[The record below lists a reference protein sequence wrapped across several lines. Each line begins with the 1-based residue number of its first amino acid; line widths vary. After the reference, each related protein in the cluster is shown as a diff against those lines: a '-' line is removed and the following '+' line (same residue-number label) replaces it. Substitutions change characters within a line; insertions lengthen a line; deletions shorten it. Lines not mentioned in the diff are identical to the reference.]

1 MKKKTSP
8 ILAVLLLIIVVALML
23 VGKTVIQKYIPSK
36 EMADLE
42 EYYQLTEAEDTAVI
56 VDAKKQD
63 TTAKL
68 VAGKI
73 YVEYHF
79 LHDIINERFYWDANE
94 NCLLYTTPS
103 EVTSVEAGSSD
114 YYVGKEKKSETYTIV
129 YADANKAYV
138 ALDFV
143 EKFTNIKYEMF
154 ESPNR
159 IIITKTWGDIDTA
172 NVKKETEIRVKGG
185 IKSPILRTVKKG
197 ETVTVVEQDKKW
209 SKICTKDGYAGY
221 IKNSQLGTVE
231 KKKLTSDFKEIE
243 YTHLLRDQTINMAW
257 HQVTE
262 KAANSYL
269 EEVLQKTKGVN
280 VISPTWFYLNDNQGG
295 ITSLASSDY
304 VTYAH
309 QQNVEVWALVSNLEN
324 KDVDT
329 TEVLTHTS
337 SRENLTNNLISTA
350 IQYDLDGINVDIE
363 SLSAEAGESYVQ
375 FIRELSIKCKN
386 NGIVLSIDNY
396 VPTDY
401 TAFYDRKEQAYFAD
415 YIIVMGYDEHYEGSA
430 EAGSV
435 ASLGFVTNGIEDTL
449 KEVPAEQ
456 VILAMPF
463 YTRCWSETKGE
474 DDKITVSSEVV
485 TMKAQQTVIDNSGAV
500 PVWSDETSQYY
511 LEYVKDGVTYKMWM
525 EEEKSLEK
533 KLKAV
538 KKNKLAGTSVWKLG
552 MESSSIWDMIIKYI
566 N

>member
-63 TTAKL
+63 TAAKL

-103 EVTSVEAGSSD
+103 EVTSVEAGSSE
-114 YYVGKEKKSETYTIV
+114 YYIGKEKKSETYTIV

-172 NVKKETEIRVKGG
+172 NIKKETEIRVKGG
-185 IKSPILRTVKKG
+185 IKSPILRTAKKG

-221 IKNSQLGTVE
+221 IKNSQLGTIE

-324 KDVDT
+324 EDVDT

-363 SLSAEAGESYVQ
+363 SISAEAGESYVQ

-485 TMKAQQTVIDNSGAV
+485 KMKAQQTVIDNSGAV

-552 MESSSIWDMIIKYI
+552 MESSSIWDMIIKYV